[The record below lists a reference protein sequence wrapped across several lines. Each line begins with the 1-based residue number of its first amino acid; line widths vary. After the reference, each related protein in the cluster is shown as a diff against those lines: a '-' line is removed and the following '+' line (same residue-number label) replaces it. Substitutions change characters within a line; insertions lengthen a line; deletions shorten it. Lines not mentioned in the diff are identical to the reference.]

1 MNGKIDLAITCFKAS
16 DDLGSLLLICVSLGL
31 KSEIEELAKK
41 AQQTT
46 RMNIAFICFFILND
60 LQQCINILLESQRYA
75 EAAMFAKTYLP
86 SQITKCVELW
96 KDYLKKNNF
105 NLTAQKIADPMDY
118 INDSSFSDLNILL
131 KVAPHTL
138 HAASLARRRQQPS
151 PPFAHHLLNPP
162 PRRPRSMESLLVPE
176 VLLAPANLSVF
187 SGSIV
192 QLLTPRTSQQIE
204 KFQKQIADQKKPV
217 PSHYFEAYKEK
228 LKLDLFNMLKQDPN
242 LDLEKVNLFP
252 DITDEVN
259 PLLHLENLGSGHKQ
273 AEEE

>member
-1 MNGKIDLAITCFKAS
+1 MSLMNGKIDLAITCFKAS

-60 LQQCINILLESQRYA
+60 LQQCINILLESQRYP

-131 KVAPHTL
+131 K
-138 HAASLARRRQQPS
+138 
-151 PPFAHHLLNPP
+151 
-162 PRRPRSMESLLVPE
+162 
-176 VLLAPANLSVF
+176 
-187 SGSIV
+187 
-192 QLLTPRTSQQIE
+192 IE